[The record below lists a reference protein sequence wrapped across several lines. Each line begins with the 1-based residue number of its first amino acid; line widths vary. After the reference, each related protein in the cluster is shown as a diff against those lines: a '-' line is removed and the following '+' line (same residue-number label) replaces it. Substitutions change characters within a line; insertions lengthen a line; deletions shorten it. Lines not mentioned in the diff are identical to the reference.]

1 MKSYTIPR
9 YTQTEFGEWIV
20 TRLLKYEMTLKDF
33 NDKIG
38 YGYLTTRNF
47 MTGEID
53 PSFHYL
59 VAVATLFSKLESR
72 PRPDVMC
79 EIIRLLVK

>member
-1 MKSYTIPR
+1 MKPYTIER
-9 YTQTEFGEWIV
+9 YIKTEFGEWV
-20 TRLLKYEMTLKDF
+20 ASRLIKHDMKLKHF

-38 YGYLTTRNF
+38 YGYLTTRNYL
-47 MTGEID
+47 TGKVD

-59 VAVATLFSKLESR
+59 VAVATLFSKLEKR

-79 EIIRLLVK
+79 EIVRILVK

>member
-1 MKSYTIPR
+1 MKPYTIER
-9 YTQTEFGEWIV
+9 YNQTEFGEWV
-20 TRLLKYEMTLKDF
+20 SSRLIKHDLKLKDF

-47 MTGEID
+47 LTGKID

-59 VAVATLFSKLESR
+59 VAVATLFSKIENR

-79 EIIRLLVK
+79 EIVRLLIK